1 MKPAPTKVVKVI
13 KVGVNIPDNPE
24 PYPRLEGDMKN
35 FYFFK
40 DSNFTIVISKEI
52 NALPIIDTQL
62 SHNKPCIFGERIEPS
77 SKVNLTRI
85 RAAALSDSMIGLFGV

>member
-1 MKPAPTKVVKVI
+1 
-13 KVGVNIPDNPE
+13 
-24 PYPRLEGDMKN
+24 MKN
-35 FYFFK
+35 FYFVK

-77 SKVNLTRI
+77 SKYYTKEYFPGEVDKALNSTCKTDSLT
-85 RAAALSDSMIGLFGV
+85 